1 MLILTSPF
9 ECLALVGLHLRE
21 GLDLLLNP
29 LRIDES
35 LGIWLG
41 RKSSPAL
48 INICWSRDRQVE

>member
-1 MLILTSPF
+1 MI
-9 ECLALVGLHLRE
+9 GLHLRE

-48 INICWSRDRQVE
+48 IDICWSRDRQVE